1 MKICL
6 KIITTKPVI
15 VQLRRSGAHSLRCQI
30 FWRCNFFFDFFRGF
44 IGKKVFEQSGL
55 PYP

>member
-6 KIITTKPVI
+6 KIITTEPVI
-15 VQLRRSGAHSLRCQI
+15 VHTWSGAHSLRCQI
-30 FWRCNFFFDFFRGF
+30 SGDAIFFDFFRGS
-44 IGKKVFEQSGL
+44 IGKKVFGQSGL